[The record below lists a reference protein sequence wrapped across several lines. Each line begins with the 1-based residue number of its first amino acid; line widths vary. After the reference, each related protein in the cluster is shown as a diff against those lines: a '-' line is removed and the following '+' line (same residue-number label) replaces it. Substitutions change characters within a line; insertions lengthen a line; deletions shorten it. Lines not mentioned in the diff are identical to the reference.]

1 MSYIEDVL
9 KKRSTESENILYKQ
23 WLVAKEYVPQVL
35 NTVSQIFP
43 HYSLHDSSHSESIL
57 TNIERVLGR
66 CFIDSLSVSD
76 LWLLLSAAYYHDCGM
91 AVFSK
96 DTTEALKNPK
106 FIELVRTFQ
115 SDKGS
120 SLHKYAEYY
129 DCKGDKL
136 EYKKVE
142 VTGESYES
150 LTFLLADFI
159 RRQHADRSDMFVK
172 GDISINL
179 PGNPIPNRL
188 ITSLGEICLS
198 HAKDFQYVMAMPY
211 KANGVVDGDF
221 CHPRF
226 VACMLRLGDLLDL
239 DNNRFSDV
247 LLKTLSDMPKDSWEH
262 YYKHLATS
270 HYLVSNRRI
279 EITAKCGD
287 IEVAEKAEQ
296 WFAWIIQEMHN
307 LQAHWS
313 DIMPSEGEPTTL
325 PSLGD
330 IKVEIEGYEPID
342 GKNITRFEM
351 DTGRAMELLQGT
363 DIYQKKTEFMREL
376 LQNATDAIYIRM
388 FKEHECA
395 NKMLS
400 DDSDGLRQFIKE
412 CQNRKIAV
420 RIEKI
425 DTASV
430 SKDSDGEEANRYA
443 ITITDDGVGISME
456 TLKYMINTGSGSQNA
471 EKKALVE
478 RMPKFMR
485 PSGCFGIGFQSVFMV
500 TGKVTIRTR
509 NIDSGQAI
517 DIEMYDPKGP
527 RKGGVY
533 VKLNPK
539 NKFFGTT
546 ITFEVESKII
556 EKEYKDDDFIDEE
569 LPGRDEIGSIKVQV
583 EAFRENSWIPISLNW
598 EAEEEQQENQKFL
611 WYSSETGLQLID
623 FSRGT
628 DAGVSFRNQS
638 RNYIGIPFIGV
649 EVNLLDGQASQYL
662 KLDRED
668 LKYGAREEIRQKILN
683 TLYEYF
689 TTQEQSEGFPREIA
703 SMYYHTLGQCRRQ
716 PKPSYADAW
725 RECELEHED
734 KLKTLG
740 EWYDELADKDAVVY
754 CWGDRNVPNSIA
766 KDGVAIWDGRGG
778 FAEQFLMLRLY
789 QDCSRSI
796 EYYSVVGGR
805 SFDGFVLFKGESPI
819 AGLPDARRLL
829 SCHDEERFFMPCLQ
843 DSPLRVILLHEDKK
857 KGVVDEA
864 DKRLN
869 FASWHTY
876 HSLQMPSYMVSPYLG
891 RYYGRYYYY
900 YWDKN
905 KEEALYN
912 WVYEHRFDAN
922 VTKEQIKEAYAAI
935 RKKWSKLLE
944 FDSDFEDKLKY
955 EE

>member
-43 HYSLHDSSHSESIL
+43 HYSLHDRSHSETIL

-115 SDKGS
+115 SDKDS

-388 FKEHECA
+388 FKELEDA
-395 NKMLS
+395 NDIPT
-400 DDSDGLRQFIKE
+400 DDADGLRQFIKE

-420 RIEKI
+420 GIEMI
-425 DTASV
+425 GTASD

-443 ITITDDGVGISME
+443 ITITDDGVGISMD

-478 RMPKFMR
+478 RMPRFMQ

-500 TGKVTIRTR
+500 TNKVTIHSR
-509 NIDSGQAI
+509 NLDSGQAI

-533 VKLNPK
+533 VKLNPT
-539 NKFFGTT
+539 NKSFGTT
-546 ITFEVESKII
+546 ITFEVESKITRNR
-556 EKEYKDDDFIDEE
+556 YKDDDFIDEKLSVRE
-569 LPGRDEIGSIKVQV
+569 EIDGIKWQV
-583 EAFRENSWIPISLNW
+583 EEFRRNSWIPISLNGK
-598 EAEEEQQENQKFL
+598 AKKVQQENQKFL
-611 WYSSETGLQLID
+611 WYSSETGLQLMD
-623 FSRGT
+623 FNGGT
-628 DAGVSFRNQS
+628 RAGVSFRNQS
-638 RNYIGIPFIGV
+638 WNPIEIPFIGMY
-649 EVNLLDGQASQYL
+649 VNLLDGQASQYL
-662 KLDRED
+662 KLDRKS
-668 LKYGAREEIRQKILN
+668 LKDGTEKEIRQKILN

-689 TTQEQSEGFPREIA
+689 TTQERSEGFPRDIA

-725 RECELEHED
+725 REYELERERTD
-734 KLKTLG
+734 KTLG

-754 CWGDRNVPNSIA
+754 CWVGRNVLDSIA
-766 KDGVAIWDGRGG
+766 KDGVDIWNGDDG

-789 QDCSRSI
+789 QDCFQSI
-796 EYYSVVGGR
+796 EYYSAEGGY
-805 SFDGFVLFKGESPI
+805 SADGLVLFKEESPI
-819 AGLPDARRLL
+819 AGLPDVRRWL
-829 SCHDEERFFMPCLQ
+829 SSGDEIRAFMPCLQ

-857 KGVVDEA
+857 KGIVGED

-869 FASWHTY
+869 FANWHVDE
-876 HSLQMPSYMVSPYLG
+876 SLQMPSYMVSPYLR
-891 RYYGRYYYY
+891 RYDEQRRKWYY
-900 YWDKN
+900 YWDET

-922 VTKEQIKEAYAAI
+922 VTKEQIKKEYTAF
-935 RKKWSKLLE
+935 RKKWSKRLW
-944 FDSDFEDKLKY
+944 FHPGYEDKL
-955 EE
+955 

>member
-66 CFIDSLSVSD
+66 RFIDSLSVSD

-129 DCKGDKL
+129 DCEGDKL

-363 DIYQKKTEFMREL
+363 DIYQEKTEFMREL

-388 FKEHECA
+388 FKEHEDA
-395 NKMLS
+395 N
-400 DDSDGLRQFIKE
+400 DIPTDNTHGLRQFIKE

-430 SKDSDGEEANRYA
+430 SKDSDGEKVNRYA

-478 RMPKFMR
+478 RMPKFMQ

-500 TGKVTIRTR
+500 TDKVTIHSR
-509 NIDSGQAI
+509 NLDSGQAI

-533 VKLNPK
+533 VKLNPT
-539 NKFFGTT
+539 NKSFGTT

-556 EKEYKDDDFIDEE
+556 EKEYQDDDFIGELLVREE
-569 LPGRDEIGSIKVQV
+569 IDRIKKQV
-583 EAFRENSWIPISLNW
+583 EKFRENSWIPISLNW

-623 FSRGT
+623 FNST
-628 DAGVSFRNQS
+628 GVYSDVNFRNQS
-638 RNYIGIPFIGV
+638 RNDIIIPFIGV
-649 EVNLLDGQASQYL
+649 GVNLLDGQASQYL
-662 KLDRED
+662 KLDRES
-668 LKYGAREEIRQKILN
+668 LKDGAEDEICQKILN

-689 TTQEQSEGFPREIA
+689 TTQERSEGFPRDIA
-703 SMYYHTLGQCRRQ
+703 SLYYHTLGQCRRQ

-725 RECELEHED
+725 REYKLEHERTV
-734 KLKTLG
+734 KTLG
-740 EWYDELADKDAVVY
+740 AWYDELADKEVIVNR
-754 CWGDRNVPNSIA
+754 DRGNVPDSIL
-766 KDGVAIWDGRGG
+766 KGGVAIWDGRGG

-789 QDCSRSI
+789 QDCFQSI
-796 EYYSVVGGR
+796 EYYRGDK
-805 SFDGFVLFKGESPI
+805 FYGFVLFKGGSPI
-819 AGLPDARRLL
+819 AGRFDVRRLL
-829 SCHDEERFFMPCLQ
+829 SCRDEDRFFMPCHQ

-857 KGVVDEA
+857 KGVVGES

-869 FASWHTY
+869 FASWHVDE
-876 HSLQMPSYMVSPYLG
+876 SLQMPSYMVSPYLG
-891 RYYGRYYYY
+891 KYGRYR
-900 YWDKN
+900 WDET
-905 KEEALYN
+905 KEKALYD

-922 VTKEQIKEAYAAI
+922 VTKEQIKEAYAAF
-935 RKKWSKLLE
+935 RKKWSKLLK
-944 FDSDFEDKLKY
+944 FDRDYEDKLKY

>member
-66 CFIDSLSVSD
+66 RFIDSLSVSD

-115 SDKGS
+115 SDKDS

-296 WFAWIIQEMHN
+296 WFAWIIQEMRN

-351 DTGRAMELLQGT
+351 DTGRAMKLLQGT

-420 RIEKI
+420 GIEMI
-425 DTASV
+425 GTASD

-478 RMPKFMR
+478 RMPKFMQ

-500 TGKVTIRTR
+500 TGKVTIHSR
-509 NIDSGQAI
+509 NFDSGQAI

-533 VKLNPK
+533 VKLNPT
-539 NKFFGTT
+539 NKSFGTT
-546 ITFEVESKII
+546 ITFEVESKITW
-556 EKEYKDDDFIDEE
+556 KRYKDDDFIDEK
-569 LPGRDEIGSIKVQV
+569 LPVREEIDGIIEQV
-583 EAFRENSWIPISLNW
+583 EKFRENSWIPISLNW
-598 EAEEEQQENQKFL
+598 EAKKVQQENQKFL

-623 FSRGT
+623 FNSTGGYS
-628 DAGVSFRNQS
+628 DVNFRNQS
-638 RNYIGIPFIGV
+638 RNDIIIPFIGV

-662 KLDRED
+662 KLDRKS
-668 LKYGAREEIRQKILN
+668 LKDGAKDEIRQKILN

-725 RECELEHED
+725 REYKLEHED

-754 CWGDRNVPNSIA
+754 CRGYRNVLDSIA
-766 KDGVAIWDGRGG
+766 KDGVAIWDGHHYD
-778 FAEQFLMLRLY
+778 FAEHFLMLRLY
-789 QDCSRSI
+789 QDCFQSI
-796 EYYSVVGGR
+796 EYYSVVGSR
-805 SFDGFVLFKGESPI
+805 SFDGLVLFKGKSPI
-819 AGLPDARRLL
+819 AGRFDVRRLL
-829 SCHDEERFFMPCLQ
+829 SCHDADRFFMPCLQ
-843 DSPLRVILLHEDKK
+843 DSPLRVILLHKDKK
-857 KGVVDEA
+857 KGVVGED
-864 DKRLN
+864 DGRLS
-869 FASWHTY
+869 FVEQGDC
-876 HSLQMPSYMVSPYLG
+876 LQMPSYMVSPYFS
-891 RYYGRYYYY
+891 RYGSRYY

-905 KEEALYN
+905 KEEALYD

-922 VTKEQIKEAYAAI
+922 VTKEQIKEAYTKI
-935 RKKWSKLLE
+935 REKWSKLLW
-944 FDSDFEDKLKY
+944 FHSGYEDKL
-955 EE
+955 

>member
-1 MSYIEDVL
+1 
-9 KKRSTESENILYKQ
+9 
-23 WLVAKEYVPQVL
+23 
-35 NTVSQIFP
+35 
-43 HYSLHDSSHSESIL
+43 
-57 TNIERVLGR
+57 
-66 CFIDSLSVSD
+66 
-76 LWLLLSAAYYHDCGM
+76 
-91 AVFSK
+91 
-96 DTTEALKNPK
+96 
-106 FIELVRTFQ
+106 
-115 SDKGS
+115 
-120 SLHKYAEYY
+120 
-129 DCKGDKL
+129 
-136 EYKKVE
+136 
-142 VTGESYES
+142 
-150 LTFLLADFI
+150 
-159 RRQHADRSDMFVK
+159 
-172 GDISINL
+172 
-179 PGNPIPNRL
+179 
-188 ITSLGEICLS
+188 
-198 HAKDFQYVMAMPY
+198 
-211 KANGVVDGDF
+211 
-221 CHPRF
+221 
-226 VACMLRLGDLLDL
+226 
-239 DNNRFSDV
+239 
-247 LLKTLSDMPKDSWEH
+247 
-262 YYKHLATS
+262 
-270 HYLVSNRRI
+270 
-279 EITAKCGD
+279 
-287 IEVAEKAEQ
+287 
-296 WFAWIIQEMHN
+296 
-307 LQAHWS
+307 
-313 DIMPSEGEPTTL
+313 
-325 PSLGD
+325 
-330 IKVEIEGYEPID
+330 
-342 GKNITRFEM
+342 
-351 DTGRAMELLQGT
+351 MELLQGT

-430 SKDSDGEEANRYA
+430 SNDSDGEEANRYA

-478 RMPKFMR
+478 RMPRFMQ

-500 TGKVTIRTR
+500 TDKVTIHSR
-509 NIDSGQAI
+509 NFDSGQAI

-598 EAEEEQQENQKFL
+598 EAKKVQQENQKFL

-638 RNYIGIPFIGV
+638 RNPIEIPFIGMY
-649 EVNLLDGQASQYL
+649 VNLLDGQASQYL
-662 KLDRED
+662 KLDREK
-668 LKYGAREEIRQKILN
+668 LKDGAAKEIRQKILN

-689 TTQEQSEGFPREIA
+689 TTQERSEGFPKEIA

-725 RECELEHED
+725 RECELGHED

-754 CWGDRNVPNSIA
+754 CWGDRDVPNGIP
-766 KDGVAIWDGRGG
+766 KDGVAIWDGVGD
-778 FAEQFLMLRLY
+778 FAEHFLMLRLY
-789 QDCSRSI
+789 QDCFRSI
-796 EYYSVVGGR
+796 EYYSVDDSR
-805 SFDGFVLFKGESPI
+805 SFGGFVLFKGESSI
-819 AGLPDARRLL
+819 AGQPHVCRQL
-829 SCHDEERFFMPCLQ
+829 SCRDEDRFFMPCRQ

-857 KGVVDEA
+857 KGVVGESDE
-864 DKRLN
+864 RLN
-869 FASWHTY
+869 FANWHVDE
-876 HSLQMPSYMVSPYLG
+876 SLQMPSYMVSPYLG
-891 RYYGRYYYY
+891 KYGRYR
-900 YWDKN
+900 WDET
-905 KEEALYN
+905 KEKALYD

-922 VTKEQIKEAYAAI
+922 VTKKQIKEAYTAI

-944 FDSDFEDKLKY
+944 FDPDYEDKL
-955 EE
+955 

>member
-66 CFIDSLSVSD
+66 RFIDSLSVSD

-287 IEVAEKAEQ
+287 IEVAEKTEQ

-420 RIEKI
+420 GIEMI
-425 DTASV
+425 GTASD
-430 SKDSDGEEANRYA
+430 SKDSDGEKVNRYT

-478 RMPKFMR
+478 RMPKFMQ

-500 TGKVTIRTR
+500 TDKVTIHSR
-509 NIDSGQAI
+509 NLDSGQAI

-533 VKLNPK
+533 VKLNPT
-539 NKFFGTT
+539 NKSFGTT

-556 EKEYKDDDFIDEE
+556 EKEYQDYDFIGEE
-569 LPGRDEIGSIKVQV
+569 LPVREEIDGIKEQV
-583 EAFRENSWIPISLNW
+583 EEFREKSWIPISLNGK
-598 EAEEEQQENQKFL
+598 AEEEQQENQKFL
-611 WYSSETGLQLID
+611 WYSSETGLQLMD
-623 FSRGT
+623 FDFYRGT
-628 DAGVSFRNQS
+628 GVGVFFRNQS
-638 RNYIGIPFIGV
+638 RNYINIPFIGV
-649 EVNLLDGQASQYL
+649 KVNLLDGQASQYL

-668 LKYGAREEIRQKILN
+668 LKDGTEEEICQKILN

-689 TTQEQSEGFPREIA
+689 TTQDRSEGFPREIA

-716 PKPSYADAW
+716 PKPNYADAW
-725 RECELEHED
+725 RECELEHEETVM
-734 KLKTLG
+734 TLG
-740 EWYDELADKDAVVY
+740 EWYDGLAGKEVIVY
-754 CWGDRNVPNSIA
+754 RYHGKVPDGIA
-766 KDGVAIWDGRGG
+766 KAGVDIWNGDGG

-789 QDCSRSI
+789 QDCFRSI
-796 EYYSVVGGR
+796 EYYNVAGDR
-805 SFDGFVLFKGESPI
+805 LFDGFVLFKGESPI
-819 AGLPDARRLL
+819 AELLDARRLL
-829 SCHDEERFFMPCLQ
+829 SCRDADRFFMPCLQ
-843 DSPLRVILLHEDKK
+843 DSPLRVILLHEDKE
-857 KGVVDEA
+857 KGIEGEA
-864 DKRLN
+864 DGRLN
-869 FASWHTY
+869 FVNWNIN

-891 RYYGRYYYY
+891 KGFY

-905 KEEALYN
+905 KEKALYN

-922 VTKEQIKEAYAAI
+922 VTKEQIKEAYVAI
-935 RKKWSKLLE
+935 RKKWSKLL
-944 FDSDFEDKLKY
+944 DFHPDYEDKL
-955 EE
+955 